1 MRTLSK
7 FVETK
12 ILRNLVQMFKAKKIL
27 SIVFT
32 ILALNLVFISCKKD
46 KDQTSTTPAIEYKD
60 FVKFSSGDSAQIVI
74 HFVDGDG
81 NIGNDFPSTEQ
92 CADNDFLYYN
102 LRAYYM
108 FKNAS
113 GNFDYLIM
121 PRTGADTICRK
132 FDTLQ
137 SSAIVPNI
145 EPVGQNKYLEGDI
158 KVTLNSP
165 YYNPLHTIIRYRIFL
180 FDKNGNRSNEIFTPE
195 ITVP

>member
-1 MRTLSK
+1 MD
-7 FVETK
+7 TK

-32 ILALNLVFISCKKD
+32 TFCLNLVFTSCKKD
-46 KDQTSTTPAIEYKD
+46 KNQTSTTPAIEYKD
-60 FVKFSSGDSAQIVI
+60 FVKFSTDSAQIVI

-81 NIGNDFPSTEQ
+81 NIGNNDPDTSH
-92 CADNDFLYYN
+92 CADNNYLYYN

-113 GNFDYLIM
+113 GNFDYLIV
-121 PRTGADTICRK
+121 PGADTTCSM
-132 FDTLQ
+132 FDTIQ
-137 SSAIVPNI
+137 SSAIIPDI

-158 KVTLNSP
+158 KVTLNAP
-165 YYNPLHTIIRYRIFL
+165 YYNPLHTVIRYRIFI
-180 FDKNGNRSNEIFTPE
+180 FDKSGNKSNEILTPE

>member
-1 MRTLSK
+1 M
-7 FVETK
+7 
-12 ILRNLVQMFKAKKIL
+12 RNLVQMFKAKKIL

-32 ILALNLVFISCKKD
+32 TLFLSLVFISCKKD
-46 KDQTSTTPAIEYKD
+46 KTETSTTPVIEYKD
-60 FVKFSSGDSAQIVI
+60 FVKFSTDSAQIVI

-81 NIGNDFPSTEQ
+81 NIGNNDPDTAK
-92 CADNDFLYYN
+92 CADNNYLYYN

-108 FKNAS
+108 FKNGS

-132 FDTLQ
+132 FDTIQ
-137 SSAIVPNI
+137 SSAIIPDI

-158 KVTLNSP
+158 KVTLNAP
-165 YYNPLHTIIRYRIFL
+165 YYNPLHTAIRYRIFI
-180 FDKNGNRSNEIFTPE
+180 FDKSGNRSNEILTPE